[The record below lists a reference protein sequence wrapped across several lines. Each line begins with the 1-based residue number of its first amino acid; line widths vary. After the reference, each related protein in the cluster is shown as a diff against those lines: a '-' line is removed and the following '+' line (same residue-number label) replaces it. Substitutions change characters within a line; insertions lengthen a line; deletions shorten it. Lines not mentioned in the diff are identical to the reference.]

1 MMRTSALDDLAVNTI
16 RMLSI
21 DAVQRANSGH
31 PGMPMGAADMA
42 YTLWA
47 DFLRHDPTRPD
58 WPDRDRFV
66 LSAGHGAMLLYALLH
81 LAGYDMTLEDLMSF
95 RQWGSK
101 APGHPE
107 YGAAPGIEVTT
118 GPLGQGI
125 STAVGMA
132 IAERFLAAT
141 FNRPGHEI
149 INHYTYVI
157 ASDGDLME
165 GISSEAASL
174 AGHLK
179 LGKLIVLYDDNDIS
193 IEGKTDIT
201 FTEDVGMRFRAY
213 GWHVQH
219 VDGFD
224 RPAIAQAIREAQ
236 QRADAPSL
244 IICKTILAY
253 GSPNLQN
260 NPEAH
265 GAPLGKEEVI
275 LTKQNL
281 GWPADKEF
289 YVPEEVYA
297 LFADFRRR
305 WTAERQAWEER
316 FAAYAREYPKEAELL
331 QTLWNNQLPAGW
343 EEHLPPLR
351 SEGKEATRNSSGV
364 VLNAIAPYLPTLMGG
379 SADLAPSNKT
389 YLKGA
394 GDFQAGSYH
403 GRNLRFGV
411 REHAMGAILN
421 GLALHKGPI
430 PYGGTFLVFS
440 DYMRPAIR
448 LAALMEL
455 PVIYVF
461 THDSIF
467 LGEDGPT
474 HQPIEH
480 LAALRAIPHLVV
492 IRPADANETVIAWKV
507 ALQRREGPTALILS
521 RQNLP
526 ILPQTQQHCA
536 EDLPRGAYVLSD
548 PPTPSLDMIL
558 IATGSEVHLALGA
571 QKALLEKGIAARV
584 VSMPSWELFD
594 AQPQEYRDAVLP
606 PAVRRRLVIE
616 AGTSQGWCKYIGE
629 AGRTLTIDGRFGA
642 SAPAEVLAEKFG
654 FTVDNVV
661 RIALS
666 MM

>member
-265 GAPLGKEEVI
+265 GAPLGKEEVN

-536 EDLPRGAYVLSD
+536 EGLPRGAYVLSD

-629 AGRTLTIDGRFGA
+629 AGRTLTIDDRFGA

>member
-1 MMRTSALDDLAVNTI
+1 MRTSALDDLAVNTI

-47 DFLRHDPTRPD
+47 DFLRHDPTHPD

-236 QRADAPSL
+236 QRADAPSI

-394 GDFQAGSYH
+394 GDFQPGSYH

-448 LAALMEL
+448 LASLMEL
-455 PVIYVF
+455 PVVYVF

-536 EDLPRGAYVLSD
+536 EGLPRGAYVLSD

-606 PAVRRRLVIE
+606 PAVRRRLAIE

>member
-1 MMRTSALDDLAVNTI
+1 MRTSALDDLAVNTI

-47 DFLRHDPTRPD
+47 DFLRHDPTHPD

-107 YGAAPGIEVTT
+107 YRAAPGIEVTT

-132 IAERFLAAT
+132 IAERFLAAA

-165 GISSEAASL
+165 GISSESASL

-201 FTEDVGMRFRAY
+201 FTEDVAMRFQAY

-224 RPAIAQAIREAQ
+224 RPAIARAIREAQ
-236 QRADAPSL
+236 KREDAPSL

-265 GAPLGKEEVI
+265 GAPLGKEEVV

-297 LFADFRRR
+297 LFADLRRR

-343 EEHLPPLR
+343 EEHLPALR
-351 SEGKEATRNSSGV
+351 SEGKEATRNSSGM

-394 GDFQAGSYH
+394 DDFQAGSYH

-455 PVIYVF
+455 PVVYVF

-480 LAALRAIPHLVV
+480 LAALRAMPHLVV

-507 ALQRREGPTALILS
+507 ALQRRDGPTALILS

-536 EDLPRGAYVLSD
+536 EGLPRGAYVLSD

-571 QKALLEKGIAARV
+571 QKVLLEKGIAARV
-584 VSMPSWELFD
+584 VSMPSWELFE
-594 AQPQEYRDAVLP
+594 AQPQEYRDQVLP
-606 PAVRRRLVIE
+606 
-616 AGTSQGWCKYIGE
+616 
-629 AGRTLTIDGRFGA
+629 
-642 SAPAEVLAEKFG
+642 
-654 FTVDNVV
+654 
-661 RIALS
+661 
-666 MM
+666 

>member
-1 MMRTSALDDLAVNTI
+1 MMRTSTLDDLAVNTI

-47 DFLRHDPTRPD
+47 DFLRHDPARPD

-81 LAGYDMTLEDLMSF
+81 LAGYDMTLEDLMNF

-101 APGHPE
+101 TPGHPE
-107 YGAAPGIEVTT
+107 YRVVPGIETTT

-165 GISSEAASL
+165 GVSSEAASL

-201 FTEDVGMRFRAY
+201 FTEDVAMRFQAY

-224 RPAIAQAIREAQ
+224 RPAIARAIREAQ
-236 QRADAPSL
+236 HREDAPSL

-265 GAPLGKEEVI
+265 GAPLGEEEVR

-281 GWPADKEF
+281 GWPADKTF
-289 YVPEEVYA
+289 YVPDEVYA
-297 LFADFRRR
+297 LFADLRRR
-305 WTAERQAWEER
+305 WSTERQTWEER

-343 EEHLPPLR
+343 EEHLPALR

-394 GDFQAGSYH
+394 GDFQAGSYR
-403 GRNLRFGV
+403 GRNLHFGV

-421 GLALHKGPI
+421 GLA
-430 PYGGTFLVFS
+430 
-440 DYMRPAIR
+440 
-448 LAALMEL
+448 
-455 PVIYVF
+455 
-461 THDSIF
+461 
-467 LGEDGPT
+467 
-474 HQPIEH
+474 
-480 LAALRAIPHLVV
+480 
-492 IRPADANETVIAWKV
+492 
-507 ALQRREGPTALILS
+507 
-521 RQNLP
+521 
-526 ILPQTQQHCA
+526 
-536 EDLPRGAYVLSD
+536 
-548 PPTPSLDMIL
+548 
-558 IATGSEVHLALGA
+558 
-571 QKALLEKGIAARV
+571 
-584 VSMPSWELFD
+584 
-594 AQPQEYRDAVLP
+594 
-606 PAVRRRLVIE
+606 
-616 AGTSQGWCKYIGE
+616 
-629 AGRTLTIDGRFGA
+629 
-642 SAPAEVLAEKFG
+642 
-654 FTVDNVV
+654 
-661 RIALS
+661 
-666 MM
+666 

>member
-1 MMRTSALDDLAVNTI
+1 MRTSTLDDLAVNTI

-47 DFLRHDPTRPD
+47 DFLRHDPARPD

-81 LAGYDMTLEDLMSF
+81 LAGYDMTLEDLMNF

-101 APGHPE
+101 TPGHPE
-107 YGAAPGIEVTT
+107 YRVVPGIETTT

-141 FNRPGHEI
+141 FNRPGYEI

-165 GISSEAASL
+165 GVSSEAASL

-201 FTEDVGMRFRAY
+201 FTEDVAMRFRTY

-236 QRADAPSL
+236 RHEDAPSL

-265 GAPLGKEEVI
+265 GAPLGEEEVR

-281 GWPADKEF
+281 GWPADKVF
-289 YVPEEVYA
+289 YVPDEVYA
-297 LFADFRRR
+297 LFADLRRR
-305 WTAERQAWEER
+305 WSTERQAWEER

-331 QTLWNNQLPAGW
+331 QTLWDNQLPAGW
-343 EEHLPPLR
+343 EAYLPSLR
-351 SEGKEATRNSSGV
+351 SEGKEATRNSSGI
-364 VLNAIAPYLPTLMGG
+364 VLNAIAPHLPTLIGG

-394 GDFQAGSYH
+394 GNFQAGSYH

-421 GLALHKGPI
+421 GLALHKGPL

-455 PVIYVF
+455 PVVYVF

-536 EDLPRGAYVLSD
+536 EGLPRGAYILSD
-548 PPTPSLDMIL
+548 PPTSALDMIL
-558 IATGSEVHLALGA
+558 IATGSEVPLALGA
-571 QKALLEKGIAARV
+571 QKILLEKGIAARV

-594 AQPQEYRDAVLP
+594 DQPQGYRDLVLP
-606 PAVRRRLVIE
+606 PAVRRRLAIE

-629 AGRTLTIDGRFGA
+629 AGCTLTIDGRFGA

-661 RIALS
+661 RIALR

>member
-1 MMRTSALDDLAVNTI
+1 MRTSALDDLAVNTI

-47 DFLRHDPTRPD
+47 DFLRHDPTHPD

-132 IAERFLAAT
+132 IAERFLAAI
-141 FNRPGHEI
+141 FNRPGHDI

-201 FTEDVGMRFRAY
+201 FTEDVAMRFRAY

-224 RPAIAQAIREAQ
+224 RPAIAQAIRQAQ
-236 QRADAPSL
+236 QREDAPSL

-265 GAPLGKEEVI
+265 GAPLGKEEVV

-289 YVPEEVYA
+289 YVPDEVYA

-316 FAAYAREYPKEAELL
+316 FATYAREYPKEAELL

-364 VLNAIAPYLPTLMGG
+364 VLNAIAPHLPTLMGG

-507 ALQRREGPTALILS
+507 ALQRRKGPTALILS

-526 ILPQTQQHCA
+526 ILSQTQALCA
-536 EDLPRGAYVLSD
+536 EGLPRGAYILSD

-571 QKALLEKGIAARV
+571 QKILLEKGIAARV

-594 AQPQEYRDAVLP
+594 AQPQEYRDRVLP
-606 PAVRRRLVIE
+606 PAVRRRLAIE

-654 FTVDNVV
+654 FTADNVV
-661 RIALS
+661 RLALS

>member
-1 MMRTSALDDLAVNTI
+1 MRTSALDDLAVNTI

-47 DFLRHDPTRPD
+47 DFLRHDPTHPD

-448 LAALMEL
+448 LASLMEL
-455 PVIYVF
+455 PVVYVF

-536 EDLPRGAYVLSD
+536 EGLPRGAYVLSD

-606 PAVRRRLVIE
+606 PAVRRRLAIE

>member
-1 MMRTSALDDLAVNTI
+1 MRTSALDDLAVNTI

>member
-47 DFLRHDPTRPD
+47 DFLRHDPTHPD

-236 QRADAPSL
+236 QRADAPSI

-394 GDFQAGSYH
+394 GDFQPGSYH

-448 LAALMEL
+448 LASLMEL
-455 PVIYVF
+455 PVVYVF

-536 EDLPRGAYVLSD
+536 EGLPRGAYVLSD

-606 PAVRRRLVIE
+606 PAVRRRLAIE

>member
-47 DFLRHDPTRPD
+47 DFLRHDPTHPD

-236 QRADAPSL
+236 QRADAPSI

-364 VLNAIAPYLPTLMGG
+364 VLNAIAPYLPTLIGG

-448 LAALMEL
+448 LASLMEL
-455 PVIYVF
+455 PVVYVF

-536 EDLPRGAYVLSD
+536 EGLPRGAYVLSD

-606 PAVRRRLVIE
+606 PAVRRRLAIE

>member
-1 MMRTSALDDLAVNTI
+1 MIRTSALDDLAVNTI

-47 DFLRHDPTRPD
+47 DFLRHDPTHPD

-236 QRADAPSL
+236 QREDAPSL

-448 LAALMEL
+448 LASLMEL
-455 PVIYVF
+455 PVVYVF

-536 EDLPRGAYVLSD
+536 EGLPRGAYVLSD

-606 PAVRRRLVIE
+606 PAVRRRLAIE

-661 RIALS
+661 RIALG